1 MKTEILKD
9 IMVEVSAIKDL
20 MKEHYTPRKEGDYS
34 KEDAPYSENIIPG
47 AEKLRDDIF
56 YQLRSQTDWGRN
68 QIKDIIQ
75 NLIAGY

>member
-9 IMVEVSAIKDL
+9 IMVEVNAIKDL
-20 MKEHYTPRKEGDYS
+20 LENQCIPWYEKN
-34 KEDAPYSENIIPG
+34 YSEDGQHPKNIIPG